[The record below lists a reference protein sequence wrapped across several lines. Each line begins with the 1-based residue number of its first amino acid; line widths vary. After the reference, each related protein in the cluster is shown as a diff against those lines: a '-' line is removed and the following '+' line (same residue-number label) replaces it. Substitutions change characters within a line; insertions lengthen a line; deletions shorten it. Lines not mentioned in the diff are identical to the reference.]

1 MGRQQGDAM
10 KIEWALI
17 SVSNKDGL
25 ADLARGLDDL
35 GIRCLS
41 TGGTA
46 RALRD
51 AGVDVTAVSDYT
63 GFPEILD
70 GRVKTLHPRIH
81 AGILARHDLSSH
93 REVLG
98 QHEIQPLGL
107 VVVNLYPFVETVSRE
122 GVTLEDAIE
131 QIDIGGPCMIRAA
144 AKNCAHVTVV
154 VDPSD
159 YTAVLAELAGNGG
172 RTSESTRLALAR
184 KAFRHTAHYDTAIS
198 QYLEGQSGSEAGVPE
213 TVTLSLERQDLLRY
227 GENPHQRAAIY
238 RPTVGPSR
246 GLAGAVQIQGK
257 KLSFNNYL
265 DLDAAYGLVNEF
277 EETSCVII
285 KHNNPCGAALG
296 ADPQEAYLKALECD
310 PVSAFGSILA
320 FNRPVDAATAEAT
333 RTLFVEAIIAPAY
346 SQGALEIFA
355 RKKNLRVMLLEPEPS
370 AGSSP
375 DYDLKMI
382 SGACLLQDADL
393 ALAKAEDLKVVTQR
407 SPEPDELEDLLFA
420 WTVAKHVKSNAIVF
434 VKGGQ
439 TLGIGAGQMS
449 RVDSTRL
456 AAQKA
461 RRSTAGASMAS
472 DAFFP
477 FRDGL
482 DEAAESGITAVI
494 QPGGSV
500 RDAEVIEAADEH
512 GLAMVFTGMR
522 HFRH

>member
-1 MGRQQGDAM
+1 M

-25 ADLARGLDDL
+25 SALARGLGDL

-46 RALRD
+46 RALLES
-51 AGVDVTAVSDYT
+51 GIEVTPVSDYT

-81 AGILARHDLSSH
+81 AGILARHDLPHH
-93 REVLG
+93 REVLTR
-98 QHEIQPLGL
+98 HAIQPLGL
-107 VVVNLYPFVETVSRE
+107 VVVNLYPFVQTVSRE

-131 QIDIGGPCMIRAA
+131 QIDIGGPCMVRAA
-144 AKNCAHVTVV
+144 AKNWAHVTVV

-159 YTAVLAELAGNGG
+159 YTSVLAELAENGG
-172 RTSESTRLALAR
+172 RTRKSTRLSLAR

-198 QYLEGQSGSEAGVPE
+198 QYLEEESGPEAEIPA
-213 TVTLSLERQDLLRY
+213 TVTLSLDRQDLLRY

-238 RPTVGPSR
+238 RPTVGPPQ
-246 GLAGAVQIQGK
+246 GLAGAVQLQGK
-257 KLSFNNYL
+257 QLSFNNYL
-265 DLDAAYGLVNEF
+265 DLDAAWGLVSEF
-277 EETSCVII
+277 EETSCIII

-296 ADPQEAYLKALECD
+296 ADPREAYVKALECD

-355 RKKNLRVMLLEPEPS
+355 RKKNLRVMRLEPQSSES
-370 AGSSP
+370 SSP
-375 DYDLKMI
+375 SFDLKMI

-393 ALAKAEDLKVVTQR
+393 VRATADDLKVVTR
-407 SPEPDELEDLLFA
+407 RPPEPGELQDLLFA
-420 WTVAKHVKSNAIVF
+420 WAVAKHVKSNAIVF
-434 VKGGQ
+434 AEGGQ
-439 TLGIGAGQMS
+439 TVGIGAGQMS
-449 RVDSTRL
+449 RVDSVRL

-461 RRSTAGASMAS
+461 QRSTAGASMAS

-512 GLAMVFTGMR
+512 GMAMVFTGMR

>member
-1 MGRQQGDAM
+1 M

-25 ADLARGLDDL
+25 ADLARGLNGL

-51 AGVDVTAVSDYT
+51 AGVDVTPVSDYT

-81 AGILARHDLSSH
+81 AGILARHDLDSH
-93 REVLG
+93 RKVLD
-98 QHEIQPLGL
+98 QQEIQPLGL

-122 GVTLEDAIE
+122 GVTLEEAIE

-159 YTAVLAELAGNGG
+159 YADVLSELAENGG
-172 RTSESTRLALAR
+172 QTRESTRLALAR
-184 KAFRHTAHYDTAIS
+184 KAFRHTARYDTAIS
-198 QYLEGQSGSEAGVPE
+198 RYLEEQSGSESEIPA
-213 TVTLSLERQDLLRY
+213 TVILSLDRQDLLRY

-238 RPTVGPSR
+238 RPAAGPPQ
-246 GLAGAVQIQGK
+246 GLARAVQIQGK

-265 DLDAAYGLVNEF
+265 DLDAAYGLVSEF

-296 ADPQEAYLKALECD
+296 ADPRDAYLKALECD
-310 PVSAFGSILA
+310 PVSAFGSVLA
-320 FNRPVDAATAEAT
+320 FNRPVDDAAAKAT
-333 RTLFVEAIIAPAY
+333 RSLFVEAIIAPAY

-355 RKKNLRVMLLEPEPS
+355 RKKNLRVMLLEPQPS
-370 AGSSP
+370 AGSPS

-407 SPEPDELEDLLFA
+407 SPEPGELQDLLFA
-420 WTVAKHVKSNAIVF
+420 WTIAKHVKSNAIVF
-434 VKGGQ
+434 ARGGQ

-449 RVDSTRL
+449 RVDSARL

-482 DEAAESGITAVI
+482 DQAAESGITAVI
-494 QPGGSV
+494 QPGGSI

-512 GLAMVFTGMR
+512 GMAMVFTGMR

>member
-1 MGRQQGDAM
+1 M

-35 GIRCLS
+35 GVRCLS

-46 RALRD
+46 RALRES
-51 AGVDVTAVSDYT
+51 GVEVTPVSDYT

-81 AGILARHDLSSH
+81 AGILARHDLPHH
-93 REVLG
+93 REVLTR
-98 QHEIQPLGL
+98 HAIQPLGL
-107 VVVNLYPFVETVSRE
+107 VVVNLYPFVQTVSRE

-131 QIDIGGPCMIRAA
+131 QIDIGGPCMVRAA

-159 YTAVLAELAGNGG
+159 YTSVLAELAENGG
-172 RTSESTRLALAR
+172 QTREATRLALAR
-184 KAFRHTAHYDTAIS
+184 KAFRHTAQYDTAIS
-198 QYLEGQSGSEAGVPE
+198 QYLEQQSGSEAEIPA
-213 TVTLSLERQDLLRY
+213 TVTLSLDRQDLLRY

-238 RPTVGPSR
+238 RPAAGPPQ
-246 GLAGAVQIQGK
+246 GLAGAVQLQGK
-257 KLSFNNYL
+257 QLSFNNYL
-265 DLDAAYGLVNEF
+265 DLDAAWGLVSEF
-277 EETSCVII
+277 EETTCIII

-296 ADPQEAYLKALECD
+296 ADPREAYVKALECD

-346 SQGALEIFA
+346 AQGALEIFA
-355 RKKNLRVMLLEPEPS
+355 RKKNLRVMRLEPQSSES
-370 AGSSP
+370 SSP
-375 DYDLKMI
+375 SFDLKMI

-393 ALAKAEDLKVVTQR
+393 VRATADDLKVVTR
-407 SPEPDELEDLLFA
+407 RPPEPGELQDLLFA
-420 WTVAKHVKSNAIVF
+420 WAVAKHVKSNAIVF
-434 VKGGQ
+434 AEGGQ
-439 TLGIGAGQMS
+439 TVGIGAGQMS
-449 RVDSTRL
+449 RVDSVRL

-461 RRSTAGASMAS
+461 QRSTAGASMAS

-512 GLAMVFTGMR
+512 GMAMVFTGMR

>member
-1 MGRQQGDAM
+1 M
-10 KIEWALI
+10 KIEWALV

-25 ADLARGLDDL
+25 ADLARGLGDL

-51 AGVDVTAVSDYT
+51 AGVEVTPVSDYT

-81 AGILARHDLSSH
+81 AGILARHDLASH
-93 REVLG
+93 REVLTR
-98 QHEIQPLGL
+98 HEIQPLGM

-131 QIDIGGPCMIRAA
+131 QIDIGGPCMVRGA
-144 AKNCAHVTVV
+144 AKNWAHVTVV

-159 YTAVLAELAGNGG
+159 YPSVLAELAEHGG
-172 RTSESTRLALAR
+172 ETRKSTRLTLAR
-184 KAFRHTAHYDTAIS
+184 KAFRHTANYDTAIS
-198 QYLEGQSGSEAGVPE
+198 QYLEEQSGSEAEVPA
-213 TVTLSLERQDLLRY
+213 TVTLSLDRQDLLRY

-238 RPTVGPSR
+238 RPSVGPPQ
-246 GLAGAVQIQGK
+246 GLARAVQLQGK

-265 DLDAAYGLVNEF
+265 DLDAAWGLVSEF
-277 EETSCVII
+277 EETGCMII

-296 ADPQEAYLKALECD
+296 ADPREAYLKALECD

-320 FNRPVDAATAEAT
+320 FNRPVDAAAAEAT

-355 RKKNLRVMLLEPEPS
+355 RKKNLRVMRLEPQPS

-375 DYDLKMI
+375 GYDLKLI
-382 SGACLLQDADL
+382 SGACLLQDADR
-393 ALAKAEDLKVVTQR
+393 ARATADDLKVVTR
-407 SPEPDELEDLLFA
+407 RPPNPGELQDLLFA

-434 VKGGQ
+434 AEGGQ
-439 TLGIGAGQMS
+439 TVGIGAGQMS
-449 RVDSTRL
+449 RVDSVRL

-461 RRSTAGASMAS
+461 QRSTAGASMAS

-482 DEAAESGITAVI
+482 DEASASGITAVV

-512 GLAMVFTGMR
+512 GMAMVFTGMR